1 MKFEILDEKGKAV
14 FNTNMIECIPV
25 KNHIDMMSKS
35 GYKFKIDNKIISKKK
50 LEEFIT
56 ENKRRTKNDKV

>member
-14 FNTNMIECIPV
+14 FNTTMIECIPV